1 MLTSKL
7 QPCLLKSESHPPKK
21 TMFFLFHRNPFKNDQ
36 KCFLFH
42 LKSSFRSQNIKIL
55 VLTLIKNALIKKTM
69 LILKFKMSQSG
80 YQTVTIHI

>member
-1 MLTSKL
+1 MFIKVGISPSK
-7 QPCLLKSESHPPKK
+7 KNK
-21 TMFFLFHRNPFKNDQ
+21 MFFLFHRNPFKNDQ

-55 VLTLIKNALIKKTM
+55 VLTFIKNALIKKTM